1 MWQAAATNLYILT
14 NNLRGNLMFHFSST
28 PTGTTCSQPINYPA
42 AGEYFNE
49 FSDNSRKVGIS
60 KEQWRLVGV

>member
-1 MWQAAATNLYILT
+1 MIDIFDPIKNMWQAAATNLYILT

-49 FSDNSRKVGIS
+49 FSDILEVEK
-60 KEQWRLVGV
+60 